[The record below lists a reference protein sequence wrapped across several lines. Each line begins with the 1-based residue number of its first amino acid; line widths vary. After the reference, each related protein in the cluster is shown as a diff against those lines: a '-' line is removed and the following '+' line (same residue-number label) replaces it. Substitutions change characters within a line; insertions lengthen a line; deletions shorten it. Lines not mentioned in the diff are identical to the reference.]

1 MSSSAFA
8 GKSVSEL
15 QGGGTVV
22 RRPVVTK
29 SGRWT
34 SLVPV
39 PSAYK
44 GDYDKQD
51 AKTAARIAPG
61 IVIGSL
67 SSLSQR
73 PATDIVS
80 TRPIFPGDVIA
91 FDNALVD
98 PAWPVY
104 IVVSEAARQKEYPHI
119 KNPIQIS
126 SRSVEEDKRLAS
138 MVRGIVD
145 LFSSGNVDFP
155 RGVGIHKH
163 PGVIVVSTND
173 EADRW
178 QEVLSSQG
186 VNAVVVDYDGK
197 QFEYWS
203 PEMLLEKVFLGL
215 AKSPNEGTVAG
226 ENSVFDREI
235 GGLLAIAKR
244 PDVWADL
251 SIDVVAG
258 LVFDEKLKENYH
270 SHITAENILAKGYMD
285 AAGEDFGRVL
295 SWPDFITRVRH
306 LYDMIHYVD
315 PSSSNSYA
323 RSGSGRS
330 RKGVYSYTL
339 YRDIRRITEDDDR
352 LGNVFAHLP
361 GAREEYYRFLGAMS
375 ALSVLSAPEPQ
386 KWVPADSYNTRTVDF
401 VSTIVGRAI
410 APCDMDGA
418 KAFSTLQPVINRDD
432 AIAQLAASVYAQYAL
447 GNSGHIPSP
456 SAPNDFRT
464 DKGLTDYTF
473 RKFRVDPHLES
484 CAGSVMVPLLAD
496 RIISPQTWDSRARGY
511 TNVLEKRVKK
521 HIEWLTLPCN
531 SNYSLS
537 VYRAVTDSD
546 YYDEFFSGREVVQG
560 IGVWELI
567 ARFDVELAKIAH
579 SHGKLIDFEM
589 CEAAEDVI
597 SHARAA
603 LLTAGV
609 LMSRALGSAGDS
621 MYTSRGV
628 SAGWM
633 IGGASLSG
641 GKDARAHLAGILG
654 TACVMAVA
662 EMLRD
667 DFQLDIPE
675 ISIPGSSA

>member
-51 AKTAARIAPG
+51 AKTVARIAPG

-67 SSLSQR
+67 SSLSQCQ
-73 PATDIVS
+73 ATDIVS
-80 TRPIFPGDVIA
+80 TRPIFPGEVIA
-91 FDNALVD
+91 FDNALID

-119 KNPIQIS
+119 KNPLRS
-126 SRSVEEDKRLAS
+126 SGKSVAEDKRLAS

-145 LFSSGNVDFP
+145 LFPPGSVDFP
-155 RGVGIHKH
+155 RDVGIRKN
-163 PGVIVVSTND
+163 PGVITVSTND

-178 QEVLSSQG
+178 QQVLSSQG
-186 VNAVVVDYDGK
+186 AKAVIVDYDGK
-197 QFEYWS
+197 QFEYLS
-203 PEMLLEKVFLGL
+203 PGMLLEKVLLRL
-215 AKSPNEGTVAG
+215 AKSPVEGTIAG
-226 ENSVFDREI
+226 ANSAFDREI

-244 PDVWADL
+244 FGVWEDL
-251 SIDVVAG
+251 SIDVVAD

-270 SHITAENILAKGYMD
+270 SLITAENILAKGYMD

-306 LYDMIHYVD
+306 LYDMLHYVD
-315 PSSSNSYA
+315 PSASNSS

-352 LGNVFAHLP
+352 LNNVFAHLP

-386 KWVPADSYNTRTVDF
+386 KWVPADSYNARTVDF
-401 VSTIVGRAI
+401 VSTIVGRGI
-410 APCDMDGA
+410 TPCDMDGA
-418 KAFSTLQPVINRDD
+418 KAFSTLQPVIDRDE
-432 AIAQLAASVYAQYAL
+432 AIAQLAASVYEQYAL
-447 GNSGHIPSP
+447 GNSGHIPSA

-473 RKFRVDPHLES
+473 RKLGVDPHLES
-484 CAGSVMVPLLAD
+484 CAGAVMVPLLAD
-496 RIISPQTWDSRARGY
+496 RIISPQTWDSRSRGY

-521 HIEWLTLPCN
+521 HIEWLTLPCS

-628 SAGWM
+628 SAGWV
-633 IGGASLSG
+633 IGGASPSG

-675 ISIPGSSA
+675 ISAPDTSA